1 MCRIRHRIVRPA
13 GLPRRKQHFP
23 EFSCLLVMAR
33 KKKQDGTEEDK
44 RVEEGTVYDTRTPIW
59 SKYYHEMRKRVKF
72 PRYYKKSLN
81 W

>member
-1 MCRIRHRIVRPA
+1 
-13 GLPRRKQHFP
+13 
-23 EFSCLLVMAR
+23 MAR
-33 KKKQDGTEEDK
+33 KKKQDETEEGK

-59 SKYYHEMRKRVKF
+59 SKYYQEMRKRVKF